1 MPPQRPNL
9 ILPSHVPNVELDI
22 LIRDRLDVEADSRD
36 GGDVGVELEL
46 VEDRYGHSHSHNQSR
61 LLRSTGTITHPVVG
75 DTRSERKGT
84 YLSFPRRLSPA

>member
-22 LIRDRLDVEADSRD
+22 LIRDGLDVEADSRD

-46 VEDRYGHSHSHNQSR
+46 V
-61 LLRSTGTITHPVVG
+61 
-75 DTRSERKGT
+75 
-84 YLSFPRRLSPA
+84 